1 MLATPFAVC
10 AGKWPGSFGLLRL
23 RPMRSIIRAL
33 VLLLPMTTSCIPR
46 IRNEFVVPAADEPP
60 PAPSEVREIAVADDP
75 GEDAPAPV
83 PSAVVSSPSRLSPPE
98 PVLFRLGAG
107 YGALAHVDLTPC
119 REEGLQAGYLRM
131 RVTFRHSGR
140 VVRAAVESAV
150 APPVEALN
158 CISEQ
163 LEVAMVPLFEGGDVT
178 LSKSF
183 FVN

>member
-1 MLATPFAVC
+1 
-10 AGKWPGSFGLLRL
+10 
-23 RPMRSIIRAL
+23 MRSTIRAL
-33 VLLLPMTTSCIPR
+33 VLLLPITASCIPR
-46 IRNEFVVPAADEPP
+46 IRNEIVVPTAAEPP
-60 PAPSEVREIAVADDP
+60 PAPTEVREIAVSGEPDD
-75 GEDAPAPV
+75 ETPAPV
-83 PSAVVSSPSRLSPPE
+83 ASTVAPSPSQLSPPE
-98 PVLFRLGAG
+98 TALFRLGAG

-119 REEGLQAGYLRM
+119 REDGLQSGYLRV

-140 VVRAAVESAV
+140 VVRAAVESAI

-163 LEVAMVPLFEGGDVT
+163 LEVAMVPLFDGGDVT